1 VVVDTSALIAVAFE
15 EPGFESLEASLIV
28 ADRPVISAA
37 TLLEASMVVHARHG
51 GEGLAYLDGLLSDL
65 VIDAVAVDATQALAA
80 RQGFVRFGKGKHA
93 AGLNFG
99 DCFSYA
105 LAKVRDEPLLFKGG
119 DFSRTDVVVALPPP
133 DWK

>member
-1 VVVDTSALIAVAFE
+1 VVVDTSALLAVAFQ

-37 TLLEASMVVHARHG
+37 TLLEASMVVYSRY
-51 GEGLAYLDGLLSDL
+51 GEDGLARLDGLLADL
-65 VIDAVAVDATQALAA
+65 AIDAVAVDSTQALVA
-80 RQGFVRFGKGKHA
+80 RKGFARFGKGNHG

-105 LAKVRDEPLLFKGG
+105 LAKLRDEPLLFKGE
-119 DFSRTDVVVALPPP
+119 DFSQTDLAVAVPPA
-133 DWK
+133 DWR